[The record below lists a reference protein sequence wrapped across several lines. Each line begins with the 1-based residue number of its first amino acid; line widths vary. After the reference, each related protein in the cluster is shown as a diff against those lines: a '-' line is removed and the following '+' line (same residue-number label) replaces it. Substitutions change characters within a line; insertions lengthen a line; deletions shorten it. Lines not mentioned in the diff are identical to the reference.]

1 MPRGGKVMRALSD
14 PNFDF
19 AVLQASPEDQRAE
32 PTRIGVRARQRLVIG
47 FYVISAPVAT
57 VAWLA
62 ALAWGAVKMV
72 GYALP

>member
-1 MPRGGKVMRALSD
+1 MRALSD

-19 AVLQASPEDQRAE
+19 AVLQASKDQRAE
-32 PTRIGVRARQRLVIG
+32 PTRIGVRARQRLIIG

-62 ALAWGAVKMV
+62 GLAGRRQNV